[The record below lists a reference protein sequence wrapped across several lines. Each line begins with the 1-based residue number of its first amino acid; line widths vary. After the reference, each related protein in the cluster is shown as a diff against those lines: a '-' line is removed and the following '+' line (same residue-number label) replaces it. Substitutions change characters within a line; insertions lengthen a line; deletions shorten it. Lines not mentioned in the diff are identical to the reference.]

1 MLKKIPVSRLR
12 PGMFVQELCGDW
24 MSHPFWRAQF
34 KLSSDAELRRIAD
47 SGIQHVYIDTD
58 RGLDDVEAVAADV
71 VKASVEQEIVA
82 AMSAPDDKTLRV
94 SVREEMSRAR
104 KVHEQAHKVV
114 RSMMSDVRLGK
125 AVSLEDAEPVVEAI
139 TGSVLRNSGALLGLI
154 GIKNKDDYTFLHSV
168 SVCTL
173 MIAFGR
179 SLGLAGEDLRQGGI
193 GGLLHDL
200 GKMKVPD
207 EVLNKPGR
215 LTDAEF
221 ELIKRH
227 PGDGHAVLL
236 ETPGIEAVPL
246 DITRHHHER
255 LDGSGYPDRLAGDAI
270 SPMARMAAIVDV
282 YDAITADRC
291 YHKGMPAAEALR
303 KMWEWSSAHF
313 DQKLLQ
319 AFMRCSVSTLWAAW
333 CGSSRGGSGW
343 SPSKTRAAC
352 SRRGYGFSSAP
363 NRTATSSRSSSTWA
377 ASWAT
382 AAATASCRPRCP
394 KNGASTPSVFCWR
407 SRARQLR
414 LRSCRLRLSTTALQ
428 SASSAISAFRKA
440 AWDGVQKAASASG
453 MASGRGVWVAMKAS
467 IALGS
472 LGRPSWA
479 KRLARVWVCD
489 SMVCSR

>member
-1 MLKKIPVSRLR
+1 MIKRIEISDLR
-12 PGMFVQELCGDW
+12 VGMYIHDLNCDW
-24 MSHPFWRAQF
+24 MSHPFLRNRF
-34 KLSSDAELRRIAD
+34 LLEDESDIRRIAD
-47 SGIQHVYIDTD
+47 AGIYEIYIDTS
-58 RGLDDVEAVAADV
+58 RGLDLVHAPTVQEVECQLDSEIRAFATEAPPAA
-71 VKASVEQEIVA
+71 ARREAGEEIG
-82 AMSAPDDKTLRV
+82 
-94 SVREEMSRAR
+94 RAR
-104 KVHEQAHKVV
+104 QVHHEASRIMHSV
-114 RSMMSDVRLGK
+114 MNDVRLGRQVQV
-125 AVSLEDAEPVVEAI
+125 AQVEPVVERM
-139 TGSVLRNSGALLGLI
+139 TGSLLANPGALLSLCR
-154 GIKNKDDYTFLHSV
+154 IKDKDDYTFLHSV

-319 AFMRCSVSTLWAAW
+319 AFMRCVGIYPV
-333 CGSSRGGSGW
+333 GSLVRLESGRLGVVTEQNEGSLL
-343 SPSKTRAAC
+343 
-352 SRRGYGFSSAP
+352 
-363 NRTATSSRSSSTWA
+363 
-377 ASWAT
+377 
-382 AAATASCRPRCP
+382 
-394 KNGASTPSVFCWR
+394 TP
-407 SRARQLR
+407 R
-414 LRSCRLRLSTTALQ
+414 LRVFFSTKSNGYIKPELL
-428 SASSAISAFRKA
+428 
-440 AWDGVQKAASASG
+440 D
-453 MASGRGVWVAMKAS
+453 
-467 IALGS
+467 
-472 LGRPSWA
+472 LGRKLGHGGGDRIVSAEVPEKWGVDPQ
-479 KRLARVWVCD
+479 RFLLAE
-489 SMVCSR
+489 